1 MLVLFGI
8 PTWVSPMSKHSV
20 SEIGKQDRVK
30 QKPSATT
37 EALRKG
43 FADAVKAAVKDHRAA
58 GRPVHE
64 AAIKPRGKR

>member
-1 MLVLFGI
+1 
-8 PTWVSPMSKHSV
+8 MSKHDV
-20 SEIGKQDRVK
+20 SEIGKQVPVK

-43 FADAVKAAVKDHRAA
+43 FAGAVKAAVKDHRAE